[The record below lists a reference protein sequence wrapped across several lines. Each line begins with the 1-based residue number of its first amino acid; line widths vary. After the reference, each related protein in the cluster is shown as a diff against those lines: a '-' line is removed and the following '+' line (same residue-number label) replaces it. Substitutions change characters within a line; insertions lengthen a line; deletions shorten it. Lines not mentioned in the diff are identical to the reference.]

1 MRIQFKRQTD
11 LVLRRKNRIFV
22 ELELAIRKK
31 DMKNDQF
38 TECYLHC
45 PANSTWNYRAETEAT
60 NTSPGVFA
68 ARIFSINS
76 SSPLARSFGNAWIT
90 VAANLAALT
99 NPMIQLRESE
109 YIFECIQKVTYHGAF
124 YNA

>member
-1 MRIQFKRQTD
+1 MRIQFKGQTD

-22 ELELAIRKK
+22 ELKLATRKK

-45 PANSTWNYRAETEAT
+45 PANSTWNYRAEAEAT

-76 SSPLARSFGNAWIT
+76 SSLLARSFGNAWIS
-90 VAANLAALT
+90 VAAYLAELA
-99 NPMIQLRESE
+99 NPMIQSRESE
-109 YIFECIQKVTYHGAF
+109 YIFEFIQKVIYYGAF
-124 YNA
+124 HNA